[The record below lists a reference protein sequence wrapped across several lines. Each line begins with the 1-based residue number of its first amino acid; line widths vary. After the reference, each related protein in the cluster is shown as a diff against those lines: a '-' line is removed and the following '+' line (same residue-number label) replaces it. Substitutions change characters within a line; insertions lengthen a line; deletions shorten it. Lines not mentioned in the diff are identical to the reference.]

1 MAYWSEFSGATPEW
15 SCPLRLP
22 SMDAFSLSGVG
33 ILIMAWRVSLC
44 AGVLI
49 YISLWQ
55 WMPAVLTFVRSLR
68 WSKYLCLFYPFSN
81 LIIYVL
87 LLCSESSLFVLDI
100 SPLLGVCG
108 FVFFWDKVLLCG
120 SVWPQTPNSWSSYLS
135 LLGAVLQECTVT
147 PDRERETWQH
157 SNILPATHTFF
168 FLRSNIKI
176 SDVVCFIHF
185 PFCDPATGVRLQNIL
200 SYPRS

>member
-1 MAYWSEFSGATPEW
+1 MGTEVFFLWDKHLRMPLLAPVGVGVIFFFKKTARLFFRVAYWSEFSGAMPEW

-55 WMPAVLTFVRSLR
+55 RMPAVLTFVHSLR

-81 LIIYVL
+81 LIIYIL
-87 LLCSESSLFVLDI
+87 LMCFESSLFVLDI
-100 SPLLGVCG
+100 SPLLDVCG

-120 SVWPQTPNSWSSYLS
+120 SVWPQTLNS
-135 LLGAVLQECTVT
+135 
-147 PDRERETWQH
+147 
-157 SNILPATHTFF
+157 
-168 FLRSNIKI
+168 
-176 SDVVCFIHF
+176 
-185 PFCDPATGVRLQNIL
+185 
-200 SYPRS
+200 